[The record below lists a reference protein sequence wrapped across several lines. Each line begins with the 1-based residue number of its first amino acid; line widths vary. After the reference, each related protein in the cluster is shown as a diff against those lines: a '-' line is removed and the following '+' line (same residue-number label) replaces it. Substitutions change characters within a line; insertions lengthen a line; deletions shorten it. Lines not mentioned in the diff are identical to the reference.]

1 MDIMKS
7 GYQERRYIHL
17 KKYNKL
23 VRDRIPE
30 VIEKDGHKAK
40 FKTLSEKAYLEA
52 LDKKL
57 MEEVKEYQA
66 DKSIEEMADVLEVL
80 YAICKARGYTLDEV
94 EAKRQEKHIER
105 GGFEKRLFLEYV
117 EDDEES
123 QTGTISDMIALKK
136 WSSIPDDLKEA
147 LLSNVFC
154 ANCGVTSIF
163 DYAIVRDKYGI
174 VLQGKCAKCGDSVA
188 RYVED

>member
-1 MDIMKS
+1 MDITKF
-7 GYQERRYIHL
+7 GRQEGRYIHL

-30 VIEKDGHKAK
+30 VIEQDGHKAK
-40 FKTLSEKAYLEA
+40 FKTLSEKSFLTA

-80 YAICKARGYTLDEV
+80 YAICNARGYTIDEL
-94 EAKRQEKHIER
+94 EAKRQEKHIDR

-117 EDDEES
+117 EDDEVN
-123 QTGTISDMIALKK
+123 QIGAVSDMKALKK
-136 WSSIPDDLKEA
+136 WSKIPDDWKEA
-147 LLSNVFC
+147 LLNNVFC
-154 ANCGVTSIF
+154 SKCGVTSIV
-163 DYAIVRDKYGI
+163 DYAVVSDKYGI
-174 VLQGKCAKCGDSVA
+174 VLQGKCTKCGSLVA
-188 RYVED
+188 RCVED

>member
-7 GYQERRYIHL
+7 GHQEGRYVHL

-23 VRDRIPE
+23 IRDRIPE

-40 FKTLSEKAYLEA
+40 FKTLSEKAYLGA

-80 YAICKARGYTLDEV
+80 YAICKARGYTLDEL
-94 EAKRQEKHIER
+94 EAKRKEQHIER

-117 EDDEES
+117 EDDEQS
-123 QTGTISDMIALKK
+123 QTSTISDMIALKK
-136 WSSIPDDLKEA
+136 WSSFPDDLKEA
-147 LLSNVFC
+147 LLNNVFFV
-154 ANCGVTSIF
+154 NCGVSSII

-174 VLQGKCAKCGDSVA
+174 VLQGKCAQCGDSVA
-188 RYVED
+188 SYVED

>member
-1 MDIMKS
+1 MGIMKS
-7 GYQERRYIHL
+7 GHQEGRYIHL

-40 FKTLSEKAYLEA
+40 FKTLSEKSFLTA

-66 DKSIEEMADVLEVL
+66 DKSIEEMADVLEVI
-80 YAICKARGYTLDEV
+80 YAICNARGYTIDEL
-94 EAKRQEKHIER
+94 EAKRQEKHIDR

-117 EDDEES
+117 EDDEVNQIGS
-123 QTGTISDMIALKK
+123 VSDMKALKK
-136 WSSIPDDLKEA
+136 WSLIPDDLKET
-147 LLSNVFC
+147 LLKNVFC
-154 ANCGVTSIF
+154 TNCGVTTTV
-163 DYAIVRDKYGI
+163 DYAIVNDKYGI
-174 VLQGKCAKCGDSVA
+174 VLQGKCAKCGSAVA

>member
-1 MDIMKS
+1 MDITKF
-7 GYQERRYIHL
+7 GRQEGRYIHL

-40 FKTLSEKAYLEA
+40 FKTLSEKDYIVA

-57 MEEVKEYQA
+57 LEEVKEYLA

-80 YAICKARGYTLDEV
+80 YAICSARGYTIDEL
-94 EAKRQEKHIER
+94 EAKRQEKNIDR

-117 EDDEES
+117 EDDEAN
-123 QTGTISDMIALKK
+123 QIGTVSDMKALKK
-136 WSSIPDDLKEA
+136 WSKMPEDWKET
-147 LLSNVFC
+147 LLNNIFCSNC
-154 ANCGVTSIF
+154 KLTSIV
-163 DYAIVRDKYGI
+163 DYAVVNDAHGI
-174 VLQGKCAKCGDSVA
+174 VLQGKCAKCGRSVA
-188 RYVED
+188 RSVED

>member
-7 GYQERRYIHL
+7 GYQEGRCIHL

-23 VRDRIPE
+23 VRDKIPE
-30 VIEKDGHKAK
+30 EIEQNGYKAK
-40 FKTLSEKAYLEA
+40 FKTLSENAYLTA

-57 MEEVKEYQA
+57 MEEVKEYQT

-80 YAICKARGYTLDEV
+80 YAICKARGYTLDEL
-94 EAKRQEKHIER
+94 EAKCQEKHIER
-105 GGFEKRLFLEYV
+105 GGFEKRLFLEYM

-136 WSSIPDDLKEA
+136 WSSISDDLKEA
-147 LLSNVFC
+147 ILSNVFC
-154 ANCGVTSIF
+154 ANCGVTSIV
-163 DYAIVRDKYGI
+163 DYAIVRDKCGI
-174 VLQGKCAKCGDSVA
+174 LLQGKCSKCGVSVA
-188 RYVED
+188 RYVEN

>member
-7 GYQERRYIHL
+7 GHREGRYIPL

-23 VRDRIPE
+23 VRDKIPE

-40 FKTLSEKAYLEA
+40 FKTLSEKAYLSA

-57 MEEVKEYQA
+57 LEEVKEYQV
-66 DKSIEEMADVLEVL
+66 DKSLEEMADVLEVL
-80 YAICKARGYTLDEV
+80 YAICSARGYKIDEL
-94 EAKRQEKHIER
+94 EAKRVEKHMNR

-117 EDDEES
+117 EDDEAN
-123 QTGTISDMIALKK
+123 QIGTVSDMKALKK
-136 WSSIPDDLKEA
+136 WSKMPEDWKET
-147 LLSNVFC
+147 LLNNVFC
-154 ANCGVTSIF
+154 SNCKLTSIV
-163 DYAIVRDKYGI
+163 DYAVVNDAHGI
-174 VLQGKCAKCGDSVA
+174 VLQGKCAKCGRSVA

>member
-7 GYQERRYIHL
+7 GHPKGRYIPL

-23 VRDRIPE
+23 VRDKIPE

-40 FKTLSEKAYLEA
+40 FKTLSEKSYLSA

-80 YAICKARGYTLDEV
+80 YAICSARGYKIDEL
-94 EAKRQEKHIER
+94 EAKRIEKHMNR

-117 EDDEES
+117 EDDE
-123 QTGTISDMIALKK
+123 
-136 WSSIPDDLKEA
+136 
-147 LLSNVFC
+147 
-154 ANCGVTSIF
+154 AN
-163 DYAIVRDKYGI
+163 
-174 VLQGKCAKCGDSVA
+174 
-188 RYVED
+188 